1 MDEIEHRLRAAMIGA
16 AEQAPSGLLAK
27 IYQRHHRHR
36 SYRRKITVGC
46 AAFAAAVLVAIPPI
60 GHVLRHSGPSGRPLS
75 GSSTPLHSST
85 PTDVPPAPMPGTILL
100 TCNDANWGQLQ
111 SNWRNVS
118 LKAGPLWFFAAR
130 EKGGYVHFSNFRP
143 PRRSKYRY
151 RGLRGDVMI
160 IEVADGATV
169 AMKPATAARPYFRF
183 YLGFD
188 GPTPNNLPA
197 GDTGFTFSACPRADA
212 GPNGPVTDFY
222 LGYAIKSGRTAKV
235 DIWTRPAARPRQV
248 IFTCPG
254 C

>member
-1 MDEIEHRLRAAMIGA
+1 MDEIEQRLQAAMIGA
-16 AEQAPSGLLAK
+16 AEPAPSGLLAN

-36 SYRRKITVGC
+36 RRRRRFTVGC
-46 AAFAAAVLVAIPPI
+46 VAFAAAVVVAIPPI
-60 GHVLRHSGPSGRPLS
+60 GHALRHGGPSGAPRS
-75 GSSTPLHSST
+75 GSSTGPQSPR
-85 PTDVPPAPMPGTILL
+85 PTDVAPAPMPGTILL

-111 SNWRNVS
+111 SNWRSVS
-118 LKAGPLWFFAAR
+118 LKAGPLWFFGAR

-143 PRRSKYRY
+143 PGHSRHRY

-169 AMKPATAARPYFRF
+169 AMKPAAAARPYFRF
-183 YLGFD
+183 YSGFN
-188 GPTPNNLPA
+188 GPTPYLLPA

-235 DIWTRPAARPRQV
+235 DIWTRPAARLRQV